1 MILDDIL
8 VEFGDQI
15 WDRYK
20 NVPNAKR
27 RFSRHFG
34 VPETGIPENQ
44 KRQSKGKRRFLMVWE
59 IQKFP
64 EQLAKVP

>member
-1 MILDDIL
+1 MILRDIL
-8 VEFGDQI
+8 VDFGDQI

-34 VPETGIPENQ
+34 VPETGISENQ
-44 KRQSKGKRRFLMVWE
+44 KRQSKGKRRFLMVWK
-59 IQKFP
+59 IQKFA